1 MSALSSPR
9 MTSRVTPP
17 QSSITVG
24 GMAIVYALIA
34 TDQGYCIYPS
44 YTAYMPARS
53 TQHRTHLLAT
63 TRVIREPVAG
73 LAHSTR

>member
-1 MSALSSPR
+1 MVRRLPHTLRICGKLSA
-9 MTSRVTPP
+9 
-17 QSSITVG
+17 VG

-63 TRVIREPVAG
+63 TRVIRELVAG
-73 LAHSTR
+73 LAHSTQ